1 MLSGRNSKDLKI
13 NFAATD
19 ADSGDNGK
27 LNFTLRDDYHDL
39 FRMISTDPVSIYDRG
54 CIL

>member
-1 MLSGRNSKDLKI
+1 MLSGRKSKNLKI
-13 NFAATD
+13 HFTATD

-27 LNFTLRDDYHDL
+27 LNFTLRDDYPDL
-39 FRMISTDPVSIYDRG
+39 FRMISTNPVSIYDRG